1 MQEQST
7 TPAVLN
13 QGHSVPSTK
22 FWQFLTN
29 LALLRITNR
38 GGKVPEALTPGHQQK
53 AAKAH

>member
-13 QGHSVPSTK
+13 QGHSVSSTK